1 MTNKEIQKTALRLP
15 RELHSKILLT
25 AAESGRSMNAEIV
38 YRLQTSY
45 EGSGPTHELIKR
57 LMALDLNEISF
68 EDELEKTEEN
78 LKKSA

>member
-38 YRLQTSY
+38 HRLQTSY
-45 EGSGPTHELIKR
+45 ESIATTEELVKR
-57 LMALDLNEISF
+57 LRLALPLEDDRSSEIMA
-68 EDELEKTEEN
+68 EEN